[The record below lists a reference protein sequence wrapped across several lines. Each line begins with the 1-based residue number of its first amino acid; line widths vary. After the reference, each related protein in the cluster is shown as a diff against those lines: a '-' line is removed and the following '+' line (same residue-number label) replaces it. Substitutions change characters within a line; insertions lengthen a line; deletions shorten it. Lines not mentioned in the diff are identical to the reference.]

1 MELGGLLAADGQRTA
16 GIGGSLRL
24 RAYAFVRSVDPAIYL
39 LNTAIPFV
47 DDIFSQLREAADTR
61 VLAEIR
67 DGEITGVTGNELLEL
82 VRKART
88 FIASKKLRKGDR
100 CGLLAANSIRWV
112 AVDLALMAE
121 GLIVVPLYS
130 RQAPAELVAMMKDC
144 TPSLVCCGDAALRDG
159 ISENW
164 KEAPRQYLF
173 DEIFAGV
180 DGVQLERPQVAK
192 DDPVKIIYTSGTSGE
207 AKGVVLTAANVGFML
222 DRTAERLS
230 ELMSMSMSGVDS
242 GQDRIFH
249 YLPFTFAAS
258 WIALLTFLKR
268 RSLVTI
274 NMDLAK
280 IANDMRVVAPDYFL
294 NVPQLLERM
303 RRAVDEQLWQT
314 GGVAQAIYSRAKAA
328 WVRQQEKQPKAG
340 DALWLGLANRLVFP
354 AIRKKMIGKNL
365 KALICGSA
373 PLSAE
378 TQLYFMMLG
387 IRVLQVYGLTETTAI
402 CTMDDPN
409 QVEVGRVGPA
419 IAGME
424 MRLGENDEIVVRG
437 PNIFLKYWNR
447 PEQTAEALRDGWFHT
462 GDQGEVNAAGN
473 WRIAG
478 RIKNLIVLGS
488 GHKISP
494 EPIENAIAK
503 LLPDAQQVVIV
514 GNGWGYLSVL
524 VTGSVAPEN
533 VQAALDAVNTEL
545 PHYKQVRAFRVIPD
559 PFSIENGLLTVNGKL
574 KRDAIAGRMK
584 EKIEDMYRVRQAV

>member
-1 MELGGLLAADGQRTA
+1 VREGREEKRARFREGGFAVH
-16 GIGGSLRL
+16 SL
-24 RAYAFVRSVDPAIYL
+24 STD
-39 LNTAIPFV
+39 TPFIEE
-47 DDIFSQLREAADTR
+47 IFSQLQVAADTR
-61 VLAEIR
+61 ILAEIR
-67 DGEITGVTGNELLEL
+67 EGEITSVTGGELLEM

-88 FIASKKLRKGDR
+88 FIVSKGLKKGER

-112 AVDLALMAE
+112 AMDLAIMAE

-130 RQAPAELVAMMKDC
+130 RQAPAELVAMMRDS
-144 TPSLVCCGDAALRDG
+144 TPSLVCCGDPALRDG
-159 ISENW
+159 IAQSW
-164 KEAPRQYLF
+164 TSAPQQFLF
-173 DEIFAGV
+173 DEIFVGV
-180 DGVQLERPQVAK
+180 DGVQLERPQVGEE
-192 DDPVKIIYTSGTSGE
+192 DPVTIIYTSGTSGE

-222 DRTAERLS
+222 NRTAERLG
-230 ELMSMSMSGVDS
+230 ELMSGSTE
-242 GQDRIFH
+242 QDRIFH

-280 IANDMRVVAPDYFL
+280 IATDMRVVAPDYFL

-314 GGVAQAIYSRAKAA
+314 GGVAQAIYARAKAA
-328 WVRQQEKQPKAG
+328 WARREDKRPKVG
-340 DALWLGLANRLVFP
+340 DGMWLGLANALVFP

-409 QVEVGRVGPA
+409 RVEVGRVGPA
-419 IAGME
+419 IPGME

-437 PNIFLKYWNR
+437 PNVFSGYWNR
-447 PEQTAEALRDGWFHT
+447 PEQTAEALREGWFHT

-494 EPIENAIAK
+494 EPIESAIGK
-503 LLPDAQQVVIV
+503 ILLGAQQVVVV
-514 GNGWGYLSVL
+514 GNGRGYLSAI
-524 VTGSVAPEN
+524 VTGSVTPEH
-533 VQAALDAVNTEL
+533 VQAALDAVNPEL
-545 PHYKQVRAFRVIPD
+545 PHYKQVRAFFVQPEA
-559 PFSIENGLLTVNGKL
+559 FSIENGALTVNGKL
-574 KRDAIAGRMK
+574 KRDVIAARMK
-584 EKIEDMYRVRQAV
+584 NEIEEMYRVRQAV

>member
-1 MELGGLLAADGQRTA
+1 MSFLE
-16 GIGGSLRL
+16 
-24 RAYAFVRSVDPAIYL
+24 
-39 LNTAIPFV
+39 
-47 DDIFSQLREAADTR
+47 DIFEALEKAGR
-61 VLAEIR
+61 ANALAEIR
-67 DGEITGVTGNELLEL
+67 DGEITGVTGGELLEL

-88 FIASKKLRKGDR
+88 FIASKGLPKGER

-112 AVDLALMAE
+112 AMDLALMAE

-144 TPSLVCCGDAALRDG
+144 TPAVVCCGDAALRDA
-159 ISENW
+159 IAQSW
-164 KEAPRQYLF
+164 ADAPPQFLF

-180 DGVQLERPQVAK
+180 DGVQLERPQVGK
-192 DDPVKIIYTSGTSGE
+192 DSPVAIIYTSGTSGE

-222 DRTAERLS
+222 ERTAERL
-230 ELMSMSMSGVDS
+230 EQLMSGSASGSRSVS
-242 GQDRIFH
+242 GAQDRIFH

-268 RSLVTI
+268 QSLVTI
-274 NMDLAK
+274 NMDLTK

-314 GGVAQAIYSRAKAA
+314 GGVAQAIYSRAKGA
-328 WVRQQEKQPKAG
+328 WARRQDGQARAG
-340 DALWLGLANRLVFP
+340 DAMWLGLANVLVFP
-354 AIRKKMIGKNL
+354 AIRKKMIGRNL

-378 TQLYFMMLG
+378 TQFYFMMLG

-409 QVEVGRVGPA
+409 RVEVGRVGPA
-419 IAGME
+419 IPGME
-424 MRLGENDEIVVRG
+424 MKLGEHDEIVVRG
-437 PNIFLKYWNR
+437 PNIFPGYWNR
-447 PEQTAEALRDGWFHT
+447 PEQTAGALRDGWFHT

-488 GHKISP
+488 GHKIPP
-494 EPIENAIAK
+494 EPIESAIAK
-503 LLPDAQQVVIV
+503 ELPEAQQVVIV
-514 GNGWGYLSVL
+514 GNGRGYLSAI
-524 VTGSVAPEN
+524 VTGGVKEDK
-533 VQAALDAVNTEL
+533 VQAALDAVNPEL
-545 PHYKQVRAFRVIPD
+545 PHYKQVRAFVLRAEG
-559 PFSIENGLLTVNGKL
+559 FSIEGGELTVNGKL
-574 KRDAIAGRMK
+574 KRDVIASRMK
-584 EKIEDMYRVRQAV
+584 NEIEEMYGIRQAV